1 MGRAYRCDEC
11 SAIRRELDEAMEAER
26 ARSSGEPRDLR
37 AWLERL
43 DLDECARL
51 RETSVIWKAWRK
63 AVEHQLR
70 TGHSI
75 LLAGASMGSAN

>member
-1 MGRAYRCDEC
+1 MKAYHCGEC
-11 SAIRRELDEAMEAER
+11 SAIRRELDEAMAAER
-26 ARSSGEPRDLR
+26 ARVGGEPQDLR

-43 DLDECARL
+43 DEDECARL
-51 RETSVIWKAWRK
+51 RETSDMWKAWRK

-75 LLAGASMGSAN
+75 SVIGDSMGSAN

>member
-11 SAIRRELDEAMEAER
+11 SAIRRELDEAMAAEH
-26 ARSSGEPRDLR
+26 

-43 DLDECARL
+43 DDDESARL
-51 RETSVIWKAWRK
+51 RETSAIWKAWRK
-63 AVEHQLR
+63 AGEHQLR

-75 LLAGASMGSAN
+75 SVAGESLGSAN